1 MTLST
6 TEIEDERRRGRIAGA
21 ATIASGLLLG
31 VAIVW
36 SAIVNA
42 DRPDGDNKE
51 AEQLRYLHD
60 HAGELIG
67 VSVVRAVG
75 FGLLAFTILY
85 LYRATKGRNQE
96 LPSISLIVGLFGIVA
111 LGIGSVVQ
119 AISLADQAAEFSRQS
134 FGSLRE
140 GNEAAK
146 DATKETLPIASGFIA
161 VAGTVALGLWF
172 VLGSLNAMRAGLLTR
187 FLGVLGIIIGPGF
200 LFGFALPVM
209 VFWLLA
215 VGLMFLGRWP
225 GGRPPAWDAGEAVP
239 WPGRET
245 APTGEQSEVEPESPP
260 NGEVNATG
268 PGVRKSSNE
277 SPAER
282 ITRRKRKRRQ

>member
-6 TEIEDERRRGRIAGA
+6 TEIENERRRGRIAGA

-36 SAIVNA
+36 SALVNA

-51 AEQLRYLHD
+51 AEQLRYVHD

-67 VSVVRAVG
+67 VSVVRAIG

-85 LYRATKGRNQE
+85 LYRATKARNE
-96 LPSISLIVGLFGIVA
+96 DLPSVSLVAGLFGIVA
-111 LGIGSVVQ
+111 LGIGSIIQ
-119 AISLADQAAEFSRQS
+119 AISLADQAADFSGQS
-134 FGSLRE
+134 FGSVKE
-140 GNEAAK
+140 ANEAAK
-146 DATKETLPIASGFIA
+146 DATKETLPIASGLVAI
-161 VAGTVALGLWF
+161 AGTVALGFWF
-172 VLGSLNAMRAGLLTR
+172 VLGSLNAMRVGLLTR

-209 VFWLLA
+209 VFWLIA
-215 VGLMFLGRWP
+215 VGIMFLGRWP
-225 GGRPPAWDAGEAVP
+225 AGRPPAWDAGEAVA
-239 WPGRET
+239 WPGRGA
-245 APTGEQSEVEPESPP
+245 APAGDTTEVVSDSPP
-260 NGEVNATG
+260 NGEVHATG
-268 PGVRKSSNE
+268 PGVRQPTRD
-277 SPAER
+277 SPGER